1 MATHDRRLPKG
12 RSGCQRLR
20 AVPWVWTVS
29 GLCHQRRWRRAG
41 RAGRAG
47 VAQYAVAQLVGAA
60 WARPYSLKSN
70 YISDLGITACG
81 LFHVRHGTSYYE
93 CSPGHGLANA
103 SFVIFGALRIAGA
116 VLLRGIRPAGH
127 LARRALILWTLSGPG
142 KVIGLVPENTRIGLH
157 SLPR

>member
-1 MATHDRRLPKG
+1 MSAIE
-12 RSGCQRLR
+12 SR
-20 AVPWVWTVS
+20 AVGMDGVRVASPAAVA
-29 GLCHQRRWRRAG
+29 AG
-41 RAGRAG
+41 GVCWAGG
-47 VAQYAVAQLVGAA
+47 VAQYAVAQLVAAA

-81 LFHVRHGTSYYE
+81 LFHVRHGTSYYV

-142 KVIGLVPENTRIGLH
+142 KVIIGLVPESSRSWQGFTVDAR
-157 SLPR
+157 PQ